1 MRPVFLITSL
11 TLALAAGQADSAR
24 AQAGS
29 VVSVGVDGVLRDPR
43 GGLDG
48 SFRVAALVRVR
59 FRPGLTPALG
69 IGGFSSDW
77 PDGGR
82 MFVRTLMAG
91 PAYRIER
98 GRVSYSAAVVV
109 GYAFGRLE
117 DAAPGRTLHGAWALQ
132 PSVGVWYDLSE
143 RIGVRVSAGYLVAR
157 LPSRQDDAGIV
168 RTTRVRADAMVLRV
182 GVAYALF

>member
-1 MRPVFLITSL
+1 MRRAVLI
-11 TLALAAGQADSAR
+11 TLALAAGLAGSAR
-24 AQAGS
+24 AQTGS
-29 VVSVGVDGVLRDPR
+29 VVSVGVDGVLRNPR
-43 GGLDG
+43 GGLDD
-48 SFRVAALVRVR
+48 SFRAAALVRVR

-91 PAYRIER
+91 PSYRIER
-98 GRVSYSAAVVV
+98 GRVSYSASVVA

-117 DAAPGRTLHGAWALQ
+117 GGPPGRTLHGNWALQ
-132 PSVGVWYDLSE
+132 PSLGVWYDLSE
-143 RIGVRVSAGYLVAR
+143 RFGVRVSAGYLVAR
-157 LPSRQDDAGIV
+157 LPSTQGAAGLAPP
-168 RTTRVRADAMVLRV
+168 TRVRADAMVLRV